1 MTKRKPKKQFGLVN
15 LRSIQGLSKKK
26 QKDIAK
32 EEEVMEELEE
42 KEEGKKKKAGRM
54 ILSADLPKD
63 DYDFILGFARS
74 DGNLADKM
82 TGEDYVDYLL
92 HRPRK
97 IKKEEA

>member
-15 LRSIQGLSKKK
+15 LMKGLTKKE
-26 QKDIAK
+26 QKAIAK
-32 EEEVMEELEE
+32 EEEAMEELEE
-42 KEEGKKKKAGRM
+42 KEEGKKKKKSNRM
-54 ILSADLPKD
+54 VLSADLPKD
-63 DYDFILGFARS
+63 DYDFILGFARQ

-82 TGEDYVDYLL
+82 SGEDYVDYLL